1 MARNPAAISPTA
13 HYTGYTWFHHQLSH
27 PGLVTTKGRL
37 MHRALS
43 PIRAMAHV
51 ANIGTVEDFLIARHR
66 AIDHLLTQAI
76 ESGQVTQ
83 VIEVAAGLSPRGWR
97 FKQRYGDKIRYIEA
111 DLPGMAQVK
120 RQRLAQAG
128 LQRPGHEVVDLDA
141 MAESGPRSLAQL
153 AQSLDSTQG
162 VAIITEGLLNYFD
175 RDTVQGMWRRFSHLL
190 AGHPH
195 GLYLS
200 DLHLVE
206 AQRSPLAKT
215 FKALLATFVR
225 GRVFVHFKST
235 DEARS
240 ALLAAGFDQ
249 AQLHSPVDL
258 AKEVGMTVRK
268 GAALVKVIVARV
280 RPSQQAW

>member
-43 PIRAMAHV
+43 PVRAIAHLT
-51 ANIGTVEDFLIARHR
+51 NTGTVEDFLIARHR
-66 AIDHLLTQAI
+66 VIDHWLTQAI

-97 FKQRYGDKIRYIEA
+97 FKHRYGDKIRYIEA
-111 DLPGMAQVK
+111 DLPGMAQIK

-128 LQRPGHEVVDLDA
+128 LQRTGHDVVDLDA
-141 MAESGPRSLAQL
+141 LAETGPHSLTQL
-153 AQSLDSTQG
+153 AQGLDTTQG

-175 RDTVQGMWRRFSHLL
+175 QGAVQGMWQRFAALL
-190 AGHPH
+190 SRHPH

-200 DLHLVE
+200 DLHLSE
-206 AQRSPLAKT
+206 AQRSPLAKA
-215 FKALLATFVR
+215 FKALLTTFVR

-235 DEARS
+235 DEARRH
-240 ALLAAGFDQ
+240 LLGAGFTQ
-249 AQLHSPVDL
+249 AQLHSPADL
-258 AKEVGMTVRK
+258 AKAVGMSVRK
-268 GAALVKVIVARV
+268 GAALVKVIKASTT
-280 RPSQQAW
+280 PSHSR

>member
-1 MARNPAAISPTA
+1 
-13 HYTGYTWFHHQLSH
+13 
-27 PGLVTTKGRL
+27 
-37 MHRALS
+37 
-43 PIRAMAHV
+43 
-51 ANIGTVEDFLIARHR
+51 
-66 AIDHLLTQAI
+66 
-76 ESGQVTQ
+76 
-83 VIEVAAGLSPRGWR
+83 
-97 FKQRYGDKIRYIEA
+97 
-111 DLPGMAQVK
+111 MAQVK

-175 RDTVQGMWRRFSHLL
+175 RDTVQGMWRRFSRLL